1 VYEADNEVYSE
12 GNIQQ
17 LIATYNDQGSVERGF
32 RFLKDPLF
40 LVILHLLGPPYE
52 KIYNP
57 SIRNC
62 GMWESNCGMWDQG
75 DEVRKLPV

>member
-1 VYEADNEVYSE
+1 VYEADNGVYNK

-17 LIATYNDQGSVERGF
+17 LIAPYNGQGSVERGF

-40 LVILHLLGPPYE
+40 LVILHLLGPPYT

-62 GMWESNCGMWDQG
+62 RMWDRE

>member
-1 VYEADNEVYSE
+1 VYEADNGVYSK

-17 LIATYNDQGSVERGF
+17 LIAPYNDQGKVERGF

-40 LVILHLLGPPYE
+40 LVILHLLGPPYA

-62 GMWESNCGMWDQG
+62 GMWDRE